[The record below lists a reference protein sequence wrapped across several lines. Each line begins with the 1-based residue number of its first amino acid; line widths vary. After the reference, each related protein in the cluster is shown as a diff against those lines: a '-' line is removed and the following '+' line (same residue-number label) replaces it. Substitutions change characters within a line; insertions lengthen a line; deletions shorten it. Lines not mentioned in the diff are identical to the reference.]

1 MTSKD
6 LPQDEETTKM
16 VFNDVVI
23 DIINS
28 EEELSEV

>member
-1 MTSKD
+1 MLSKD
-6 LPQDEETTKM
+6 QDEETTEM
-16 VFNDVVI
+16 EFNNVVI

>member
-1 MTSKD
+1 MLSKD
-6 LPQDEETTKM
+6 QDEETTKM

>member
-1 MTSKD
+1 MLSKD
-6 LPQDEETTKM
+6 QDEETTKM
-16 VFNDVVI
+16 VFNNVVI

>member
-1 MTSKD
+1 MLSKD
-6 LPQDEETTKM
+6 QDEETTEM
-16 VFNDVVI
+16 VFNNVVI